1 MSRQSLQVLRSE
13 PPAHLHP
20 FKALSL
26 LAQVALPAVL
36 AEGVETE
43 EQLQCL
49 ITCGCDHFQG
59 YLFARP
65 LALDDLRACIA
76 RESLSPTQ

>member
-1 MSRQSLQVLRSE
+1 MT
-13 PPAHLHP
+13 
-20 FKALSL
+20 
-26 LAQVALPAVL
+26 VL